1 MILSVSLDKNVMSQ
15 LVGRIVQTVPIVLLK
30 VEKVQSSIP
39 NQIVNIVLNS
49 ERTLY
54 LFVRDKS
61 QGGIKKVYVLF
72 QMVIITMLMFY

>member
-1 MILSVSLDKNVMSQ
+1 MPQ

-54 LFVRDKS
+54 LFDRDKS
-61 QGGIKKVYVLF
+61 QGGIKKVYVLI

>member
-54 LFVRDKS
+54 LFDRDKS
-61 QGGIKKVYVLF
+61 QGGIKKVYVLI

>member
-1 MILSVSLDKNVMSQ
+1 MSQ

-30 VEKVQSSIP
+30 VEKVESSIT

-54 LFVRDKS
+54 LFDRDKS
-61 QGGIKKVYVLF
+61 QGGIKKVYVLI

>member
-1 MILSVSLDKNVMSQ
+1 MMSQ

-54 LFVRDKS
+54 LFDRDKS
-61 QGGIKKVYVLF
+61 QGGIKKIYVLI